1 MGNLLLGIVLA
12 LGILIPVAYKCELNL
27 KVVSVSALVIGLF
40 AGLAVNGVALYF
52 DVGLVLKLLACP
64 VLIVVTASVALL
76 VRFYRDPDRVPP
88 DAENIIVAPADGVV
102 KYVKHIEKGNV
113 PFSSK
118 GKEDVRLSEPLL
130 NILPDGQGYLIGI
143 GMTFLDVHVTRA
155 PIGGK
160 VTYIEHIPGGFYSL
174 KREDT
179 PYRNERLIE
188 IIENDRFRIGLIQI
202 ASRLVRRIVA
212 YVREG
217 DQLRLGRRIGIIK
230 FGSQVDIVLPKLE
243 DLKVK
248 VGVADQVYAGISVIA
263 EYCYK

>member
-1 MGNLLLGIVLA
+1 MGNVLLGVVLA
-12 LGILIPVAYKCELNL
+12 VGILIPVAHKWELNL

-40 AGLAVNGVALYF
+40 AGLTVNGVTPHF
-52 DVGLVLKLLACP
+52 DMGPMLKVLTCSL
-64 VLIVVTASVALL
+64 LIVVTAGIALV

-155 PIGGK
+155 AIGGK
-160 VTYIEHIPGGFYSL
+160 VTYLEHIPGSFCSL
-174 KREDT
+174 KTEDA
-179 PYRNERLIE
+179 PYRNERVIE
-188 IIENDRFRIGLIQI
+188 IIESDRFKIGLIQI

-212 YVREG
+212 YVRQG
-217 DQLRLGRRIGIIK
+217 DELGLGQKIGMIK
-230 FGSQVDIVLPKLE
+230 FGSQVDIVLPNLQALE
-243 DLKVK
+243 IKVD
-248 VGVADQVYAGISVIA
+248 VGEQVYAGISIIA
-263 EYCYK
+263 HFGTK

>member
-1 MGNLLLGIVLA
+1 MANLLLGIILAFVL
-12 LGILIPVAYKCELNL
+12 LIPVAYKWELNL
-27 KVVSVSALVIGLF
+27 KVVSISALVIGLF
-40 AGLAVNGVALYF
+40 AGLVVNGVALYF
-52 DVGLVLKLLACP
+52 DVGLMLKLLTCS
-64 VLIVVTASVALL
+64 VLIVVTAGIALL

-88 DAENIIVAPADGVV
+88 ERENIIVAPADGVI
-102 KYVKHIEKGNV
+102 KYVKHIEKGII

-118 GKEDVRLSEPLL
+118 GKESVRLSEPLL

-155 PIGGK
+155 AIGGQ
-160 VTYIEHIPGGFYSL
+160 VTYLEHIPGSFYSL
-174 KREDT
+174 KREDA

-188 IIENDRFRIGLIQI
+188 IIENDTFRIGLIQI

-212 YVREG
+212 YVRQG
-217 DQLRLGRRIGIIK
+217 DRLDLAQRIGMIK
-230 FGSQVDIVLPKLE
+230 FGSQVDIVLPMLE

-248 VGVADQVYAGISVIA
+248 VAVTDRVYAGISVIA